1 MYIVF
6 FDIDASY
13 QVFKVLS
20 ESKYITHSVFTL
32 YCVDCLPTEK
42 CIGYVGKVVK
52 AVLPFGWEKYVFIRF
67 QIGGFRKN
75 DIVVVS
81 GTMKPYR
88 GVLAFYG
95 GYDYAILSSKL
106 EGKMEDFYRNLYYSF
121 RKEILDTMNEFK
133 ENIEKN
139 IDVINDIT
147 KKFTEI
153 LKRYDEYLSRTV
165 GLLSKGSEALVLSEA
180 GLVQLTSPPP
190 TPPAPTP
197 PTPPSPPVPKKG
209 ILEKI
214 KSLFRRGK
222 E

>member
-32 YCVDCLPTEK
+32 YCVDCLPYEK
-42 CIGYVGKVVK
+42 CNGYVGKVVK
-52 AVLPFGWEKYVFIRF
+52 AVLPFGWEKYVFMRF

-88 GVLAFYG
+88 GVLVFYG
-95 GYDYAILSSKL
+95 GYDYAVFSTKL
-106 EGKMEDFYRNLYYSF
+106 EGKMEVFYRNLYYSL
-121 RKEILDTMNEFK
+121 RKEITDTLDELK
-133 ENIEKN
+133 ENIEKK

-147 KKFTEI
+147 KKFTDI
-153 LKRYDEYLSRTV
+153 LRKYDEYLSKTV
-165 GLLSKGSEALVLSEA
+165 GLLSKGPETLTLLET

-190 TPPAPTP
+190 PAP
-197 PTPPSPPVPKKG
+197 PTPPSPPPPPKRS
-209 ILEKI
+209 IWDRI
-214 KSLFRRGK
+214 KSFFRRGRA